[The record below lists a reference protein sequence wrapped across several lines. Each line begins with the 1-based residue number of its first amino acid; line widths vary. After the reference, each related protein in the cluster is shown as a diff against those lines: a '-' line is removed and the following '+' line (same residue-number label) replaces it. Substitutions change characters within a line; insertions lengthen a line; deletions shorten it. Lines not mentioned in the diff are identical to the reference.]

1 MLACNKYTCMNA
13 GEKLTSVLPNF
24 LIVGAQKA
32 GTTSLLSIL
41 KNHSQIYLHPK
52 KELHFFDRDSD
63 YEDGVKFYA
72 SYFRNTG
79 SAKAIGEATPAYLFL
94 PEIPGRI
101 VETIGSE
108 IKIIAILRNPA
119 DRAFSQYRMLVNM
132 GLEKRTLEE
141 AFLFNLNRIR
151 NQGITYEKE
160 TSYLDRGLYSVQ
172 LENYFK
178 TFPREQVR
186 VFLFEEDFL
195 KHPSTMI
202 RDIQEFLE
210 VDFEE
215 LNTMIRDI
223 PAKRVKNEKL
233 DHVLNTAHPLNQFFK
248 MAIPS
253 KKIRA
258 FIKLKVNGLNT
269 DSTKPGADWD
279 MWRERLIREGF
290 YDDIKKTETLLE
302 RDLSGWY
309 KDVV

>member
-1 MLACNKYTCMNA
+1 MNA

-32 GTTSLLSIL
+32 GTTSLFSIL
-41 KNHSQIYLHPK
+41 KNHSQIFLHPK

-94 PEIPGRI
+94 SEIPGRI
-101 VETIGSE
+101 VETIGNE
-108 IKIIAILRNPA
+108 IKIIAILRNPV
-119 DRAFSQYRMLVNM
+119 DRAFSQFRMLSNM
-132 GLEKRTLEE
+132 GMEKRTLDE

-172 LENYFK
+172 LENYFRV
-178 TFPREQVR
+178 FPKKQIRI
-186 VFLFEEDFL
+186 FLFEDDFL
-195 KHPSTMI
+195 NNISKMTG
-202 RDIQEFLE
+202 DIQEFLE
-210 VDFEE
+210 VDFED
-215 LNTMIRDI
+215 LNTLVRDI
-223 PAKRVKNEKL
+223 PAKKVKNEKV
-233 DHVLNTAHPLNQFFK
+233 DQVLNTAHPLNQFLK
-248 MAIPS
+248 KAIPS
-253 KKIRA
+253 KKLRA
-258 FIKLKVNGLNT
+258 FIKLKMNGLNT
-269 DSTKPGADWD
+269 DITIPEADWV
-279 MWRERLIREGF
+279 MWRKRLIREVF
-290 YDDIKKTETLLE
+290 YDDIKKTETLIN